1 MTDSVTLGLS
11 PTATTTNLPFV
22 VVVGEGATRRA
33 VPLDGA
39 IVVGSGDTADL
50 KIDDVAVS
58 RRHVRLVPAGAQ
70 VVVIDEGSKNG
81 VFIGQTRVFEAA
93 VRAPATVT
101 IGTTVLSIDVARR
114 APVARTTT
122 LRTFGRFTTSAAPVA
137 TLLANLE
144 KAAGTDATILIE
156 GESGTGKE
164 LLAEA
169 VHEASRRSSE
179 PFEVVDCA
187 ALAPTLVE
195 AELFGAERGAYTGAE
210 RARPGAFVRAHG
222 GTLFLDEIGELSLPL
237 QTRLLGALERRRVR
251 PLGAAA
257 EVPVD
262 VRVIAATN
270 RNLEREV
277 EGGRFRLDLFH
288 RLAVVAVRVPPLRER
303 PEDVVVLAEHFLRL
317 LGGAPTLL
325 DDELRARLGA
335 RRYAGNVRELRNT
348 IERLVVLGES
358 TTPDAPAGPV
368 DGHGDGVLA
377 IAAAGLPYAQARELA
392 LERFTAAYV
401 ADMLRRHGGNVTK
414 AAEASGIARRHF
426 HRLKQVTGAP

>member
-11 PTATTTNLPFV
+11 PSATTNLPFV
-22 VVVGEGATRRA
+22 VVVGDGPTRRT
-33 VPLDGA
+33 VPLEGTMV
-39 IVVGSGDTADL
+39 IGSSETADL
-50 KIDDVAVS
+50 QVHDGAVS
-58 RRHVRLVPAGAQ
+58 RRHVRLVPAGGH

-81 VFIGQTRVFEAA
+81 VFVGPTRVFEAA
-93 VRAPATVT
+93 VRAPASLT
-101 IGTTVLSIDVARR
+101 IGGTTIGIDVARR
-114 APVARTTT
+114 APVPRTMSV
-122 LRTFGRFTTSAAPVA
+122 RTFGRFATSAVQVGAM
-137 TLLANLE
+137 LASLE
-144 KAAGTDATILIE
+144 KAAGTQATVLIE

-169 VHEASRRSSE
+169 IHEASPRSSG

-195 AELFGAERGAYTGAE
+195 AELFGAERGAFTGAE
-210 RARPGAFVRAHG
+210 RARAGAFVRARG
-222 GTLFLDEIGELSLPL
+222 GTLFLDEIGELPLPL

-262 VRVIAATN
+262 VRVVAATN

-303 PEDVVVLAEHFLRL
+303 PEDILMLAEHFLRL
-317 LGGAPTLL
+317 LGGAPTVL
-325 DDELRARLGA
+325 DDDVRARLGA
-335 RRYAGNVRELRNT
+335 RRFAGNVRELRNT
-348 IERLVVLGES
+348 IERLVVLGDDAQPLPG
-358 TTPDAPAGPV
+358 TAPADS
-368 DGHGDGVLA
+368 DGLTA
-377 IAAAGLPYAQARELA
+377 IATAGLPYATARELA
-392 LERFTAAYV
+392 VERFTADYV

-426 HRLKQVTGAP
+426 HRLKRGAP